1 MQKFFA
7 TCPKGLESLLFNEL
21 NALQASSVK
30 ETVAGVSFSGD
41 MNLAMRVCLYSR
53 FASRILLVLNT
64 FRCEDDSDLYM
75 GAHGIG
81 YENYFSSDKTIA
93 VTFNGTNNSIRNT
106 QYGALRVKD
115 ALCDRFVDSKLERP
129 NVDKHNPEVHIVATL
144 KKGEVSVS
152 LDLSGSAQFWREY
165 HRSTGKAPLK
175 ENLAAAMVTRA
186 GYTGVDNFVDPMCGS
201 GTLLLEAAA
210 IATDTAAGL
219 MRSDYGFKHLK
230 DYDESAWS
238 AILSE
243 AQERSEAGKA
253 KAKERGIKLYGF
265 DADEYVIERA
275 KENIANAGFEDFISV
290 EHRPLD
296 QLINPLTE
304 VNDLPCTVVTNPP
317 YGERMGN
324 FNELILLYTTLGH
337 KLKTCFAGGKAAV
350 ISTSTELLSC
360 LRLSVDKSYR
370 LFNGALECQLRTFKL
385 DRAQIA
391 LESGQFDNLD
401 QNAINQ
407 GGANAYAEMNAQA
420 EVAVD
425 FSNRLTKNLKN
436 LSKWAD
442 KEKITAYRVYDA
454 DLPDYNAAIDRYN
467 QYYVIQEYQAPATIK
482 EFVAQKRLLDM
493 IAATIKVTGAAG
505 DNVIVKSREKQKGDS
520 QYEKSEDAV
529 GHFMDVYE
537 ADIAFRVNLRDYLD
551 TGLFLDARPIR
562 RLIRKEAQG
571 KSFLNLFAYTCTAS
585 VAAAMG
591 GATRTVSVDMS
602 RTYLDWGRENFIL
615 NDMDVNY
622 SGTSASEQN
631 HFVQADCLAYLSQD
645 QGSTYDLIY
654 IDPPT
659 FSNSKRMEKSFDV
672 QRDHLLMLGNLTRH
686 LNDGGKVI
694 FCTNKRNFK
703 LHDGLE
709 EYGFTVRNITK
720 ETFDPDFKRDMQ
732 LHTCFELTY
741 NKASQSKEAE
751 ALVSNTMRPRW
762 SRDLEAKQDRFTYRG
777 EQEDRRS
784 DRSSDRH
791 ERSFNR
797 DSNRRRCDDRQAPA
811 RDYRRGSSSNSFERD
826 DECKFTRESRSWG
839 NRERTYTDRSGD
851 EERSSRLTT
860 SDRTERS
867 ERSGRF
873 SSDRNN
879 RFDRGSRFGGERSER
894 SDRFDRGSR
903 FGGER
908 SDRNDRF
915 DRGNRFGSERSD
927 RNDRFDRGSRFG
939 GERSD
944 RGSRFGGERSDR
956 GGRFNSRDGAR
967 STASTHK
974 PRVWGPSGVKDIKG
988 SEE

>member
-186 GYTGVDNFVDPMCGS
+186 GYTGADNFVDPMCGS

-265 DADEYVIERA
+265 DADEYVLERA
-275 KENIANAGFEDFISV
+275 KENIANASFEDFISV

-407 GGANAYAEMNAQA
+407 GGANAYAAMSAQA

-520 QYEKSEDAV
+520 QYEKREDAV

-591 GATRTVSVDMS
+591 GATRTLSVDMS

-797 DSNRRRCDDRQAPA
+797 DSNRRRYDDRQAPA

-826 DECKFTRESRSWG
+826 GERKFTRESRSWG

-851 EERSSRLTT
+851 EERSSRFTT
-860 SDRTERS
+860 SDRS
-867 ERSGRF
+867 ERSRRF
-873 SSDRNN
+873 GSDRNERN
-879 RFDRGSRFGGERSER
+879 DRGSRFGG
-894 SDRFDRGSR
+894 
-903 FGGER
+903 
-908 SDRNDRF
+908 
-915 DRGNRFGSERSD
+915 ERSD

-944 RGSRFGGERSDR
+944 RGSRFGSERGARSDR

>member
-81 YENYFSSDKTIA
+81 YENYFSCDKTIA

-115 ALCDRFVDSKLERP
+115 AVCDRFVDSKLERP

-186 GYTGVDNFVDPMCGS
+186 GYTGADNFVDPMCGS

-407 GGANAYAEMNAQA
+407 GGANAYAAMNAQA

-520 QYEKSEDAV
+520 QYEKREDAV

-591 GATRTVSVDMS
+591 GATRTLSVDMS

-762 SRDLEAKQDRFTYRG
+762 SRYLEAKQDRFTYRG

-797 DSNRRRCDDRQAPA
+797 DSNRRRYDDRQTPA

-826 DECKFTRESRSWG
+826 DERKFTRESRSWG

-851 EERSSRLTT
+851 EERSSRFTT
-860 SDRTERS
+860 SDRTDRS
-867 ERSGRF
+867 ERSSRF
-873 SSDRNN
+873 GSDRN
-879 RFDRGSRFGGERSER
+879 
-894 SDRFDRGSR
+894 
-903 FGGER
+903 ER

-915 DRGNRFGSERSD
+915 DRGSRFGSERSD
-927 RNDRFDRGSRFG
+927 RNERNDRGSRFG

-944 RGSRFGGERSDR
+944 RGSRFGSERGKRSDR